1 MSWTID
7 KVKVLFN
14 KPLLDLLYDAQK
26 VHRQHFDPLEIQ
38 MSTLLSVKTGGC
50 PEDCKYCSQSARYK
64 TGLRAEKLL
73 QVEKVLQSARTAKE
87 VGSSTFCMGAA

>member
-38 MSTLLSVKTGGC
+38 MSTLLSVNTGGC
-50 PEDCKYCSQSARYK
+50 PEAC
-64 TGLRAEKLL
+64 T
-73 QVEKVLQSARTAKE
+73 
-87 VGSSTFCMGAA
+87 